1 MHTAE
6 KRGGSHKRGGGS
18 HKKFI
23 IPYMLHFLHCSASC
37 APKTFFLF
45 TRHYIVF

>member
-6 KRGGSHKRGGGS
+6 KREGGSHKRGGGS

-23 IPYMLHFLHCSASC
+23 IPYMLHFLYCSASC
-37 APKTFFLF
+37 AAKTFFYLLG
-45 TRHYIVF
+45 TI

>member
-1 MHTAE
+1 MRTAE
-6 KRGGSHKRGGGS
+6 KKGGGS

-37 APKTFFLF
+37 APKTFFPI
-45 TRHYIVF
+45 Y